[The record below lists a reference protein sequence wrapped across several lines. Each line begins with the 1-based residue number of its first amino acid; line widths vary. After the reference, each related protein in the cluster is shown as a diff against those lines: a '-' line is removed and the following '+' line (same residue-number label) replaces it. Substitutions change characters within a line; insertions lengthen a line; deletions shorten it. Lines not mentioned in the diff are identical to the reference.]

1 MLRWDGFMVRLV
13 LGLGP
18 AAASAASASQGAGSR
33 KAGGGE
39 GGMWMT
45 LTSPTVLAQDI
56 SMTGHNK
63 DGVAVSFGVK
73 I

>member
-1 MLRWDGFMVRLV
+1 
-13 LGLGP
+13 
-18 AAASAASASQGAGSR
+18 
-33 KAGGGE
+33 
-39 GGMWMT
+39 MWMT